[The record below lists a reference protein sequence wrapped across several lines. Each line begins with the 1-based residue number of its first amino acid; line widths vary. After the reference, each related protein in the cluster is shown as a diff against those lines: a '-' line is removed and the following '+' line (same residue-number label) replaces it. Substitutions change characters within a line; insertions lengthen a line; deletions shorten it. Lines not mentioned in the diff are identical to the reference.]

1 VFARLLDTDEVITLL
16 KSLAPALH
24 GPWLEALANSGK
36 IRPVVGCLFNA
47 LDAALK
53 AEGEGGLS
61 AGDDAAAAAAAATA
75 AAVAQRGE
83 SEGDVG
89 AECDVPTTR
98 ASIADEALAGFNVS
112 AEDETD
118 FDEDASQAGSDPSVP
133 NEEGQGGS
141 KLDGAMD
148 ELTDTLYEVLHNS
161 ALRAGHE
168 PRGVAEFV
176 RWIFRDLLSVIRA
189 PDVAAAF
196 DIQAL
201 LSPLSEEQRAA
212 ALSAGSRLLSA
223 DGEAEAGAEGEL
235 PPLQL
240 QREPPPDA
248 DAALQPLLES
258 FKKQFS
264 LALQQIGK
272 AALEPPPPAAAAAAD
287 AASAAAA
294 GAQSEVVFLE
304 VSHGEADSA
313 TLAANGYERI
323 SAVANKEATAALGGS
338 ALWVKRRN
346 RCVGVPSARGSP
358 SAVPPVAGI
367 ALSTARAARSRK
379 CGGAK
384 TSSVHACTVS
394 VSMPMSYS
402 QVCSCRVDGPARSSR
417 RPQAGRAW
425 HGRSARRPPPRA
437 CGTAAPAA
445 RQRAGSPTSGL
456 SSGPMAGRRRRKR
469 PKRSPCCPT

>member
-1 VFARLLDTDEVITLL
+1 LEVRSTQRQI
-16 KSLAPALH
+16 
-24 GPWLEALANSGK
+24 
-36 IRPVVGCLFNA
+36 F
-47 LDAALK
+47 
-53 AEGEGGLS
+53 
-61 AGDDAAAAAAAATA
+61 AATSYPF
-75 AAVAQRGE
+75 Q
-83 SEGDVG
+83 
-89 AECDVPTTR
+89 
-98 ASIADEALAGFNVS
+98 ALAGFNVS

-367 ALSTARAARSRK
+367 ALSTLPRGRARSQFPAAAGWACVARPLCPKTSAASLWYRRAGCSSEGGLTDLRFVERADGGKAATEATEALTVLSDVNLVESSSRLGRLGSRMGSMVTAPLGSMVGTNRGAFRDEMFLALRFSEAKTPGAARALR
-379 CGGAK
+379 
-384 TSSVHACTVS
+384 
-394 VSMPMSYS
+394 
-402 QVCSCRVDGPARSSR
+402 
-417 RPQAGRAW
+417 
-425 HGRSARRPPPRA
+425 
-437 CGTAAPAA
+437 
-445 RQRAGSPTSGL
+445 TSG
-456 SSGPMAGRRRRKR
+456 A
-469 PKRSPCCPT
+469 